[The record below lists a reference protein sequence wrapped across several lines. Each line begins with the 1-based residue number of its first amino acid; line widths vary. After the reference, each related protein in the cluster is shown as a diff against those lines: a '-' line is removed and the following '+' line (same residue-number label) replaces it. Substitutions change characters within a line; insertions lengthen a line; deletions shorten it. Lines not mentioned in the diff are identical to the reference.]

1 MRETK
6 KKRLEAAG
14 WKVGSAEDF
23 LGLSPLE
30 SEYIELK
37 LRLAKGIQSRR
48 KKLRLTQVALA
59 KRIGSSQSRVA
70 KMESGDPSVTVDLMF
85 RVLLATGASRDDLAQ
100 LIARPRSAPKRK
112 KAPSKKK
119 ADSLATSSTG

>member
-70 KMESGDPSVTVDLMF
+70 KMESGDPSVTADLMF
-85 RVLLATGASRDDLAQ
+85 RALLATGASRDDLAQ
-100 LIARPRSAPKRK
+100 LIARPRSAAKRK
-112 KAPSKKK
+112 KAH
-119 ADSLATSSTG
+119 SLATSSTG